1 MVSMWITE
9 FESTTTEPFDIVS
22 MPSFYHSDAIPA
34 ELSWYA
40 YPKLEL
46 LFDCYND

>member
-1 MVSMWITE
+1 MWITE
-9 FESTTTEPFDIVS
+9 FESSAIEPLDIVP
-22 MPSFYHSDAIPA
+22 MPSFYHSDAILT

-46 LFDCYND
+46 LFDCSNN